1 MTQFDK
7 LLMRI
12 LSLDKNMRFE
22 ELRKILEIYG
32 YSMSAPGNG
41 SSHATFRNPGH
52 PPITIPRHNP
62 IKKTYIIL
70 VKEAVESEVT
80 DEKDS

>member
-41 SSHATFRNPGH
+41 SSHATFRKPGH